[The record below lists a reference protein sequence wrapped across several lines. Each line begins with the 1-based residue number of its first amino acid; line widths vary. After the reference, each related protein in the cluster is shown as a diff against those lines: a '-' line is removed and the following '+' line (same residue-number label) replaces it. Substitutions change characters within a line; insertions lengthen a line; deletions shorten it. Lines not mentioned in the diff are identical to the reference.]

1 MTEIKTPHS
10 CPLVFVHRF
19 LGGKWKMRI
28 LWHIIHGENRFS
40 ELKKALPDISEKVL
54 FTSLRELEAAGI
66 LRKEIEREQKPS
78 IIRYHLTEEYRE
90 VKEMLI
96 AAHRFSEKYMSKHGL
111 HAQEDLQKSKVL
123 RE

>member
-1 MTEIKTPHS
+1 MENENPMAYHS
-10 CPLVFVHRF
+10 WRKPLQRV
-19 LGGKWKMRI
+19 
-28 LWHIIHGENRFS
+28 
-40 ELKKALPDISEKVL
+40 KKALPDISEKVL
-54 FTSLRELEAAGI
+54 FTSLRELETAGI

-96 AAHRFSEKYMSKHGL
+96 AAHRFLEKYMSKHGL